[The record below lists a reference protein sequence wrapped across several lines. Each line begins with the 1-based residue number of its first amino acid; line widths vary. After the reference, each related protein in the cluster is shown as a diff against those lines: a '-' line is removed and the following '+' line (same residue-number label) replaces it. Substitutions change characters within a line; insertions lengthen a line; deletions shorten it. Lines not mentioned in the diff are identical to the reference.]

1 MRQPNSR
8 FVPGVT
14 GNPGGRPKADPDVR
28 SALKAG
34 SLAAEQRL
42 VELVKSEDERLA
54 LSASLALLDRTLG
67 KAPASLEVTAGP
79 AEADW
84 DRIQKAWAS
93 LTVEH
98 LRAVHDSARVHDLR
112 DVPTEALEAVLIFG
126 GRWPPLRRP

>member
-1 MRQPNSR
+1 MRQPNGR
-8 FVPGVT
+8 FVPGTT
-14 GNPGGRPKADPDVR
+14 GNPSGRAKIDLDMR
-28 SALKAG
+28 SALEAA
-34 SLAAEQRL
+34 SLAAAQRL

-54 LSASLALLDRTLG
+54 LVAANVILDRTLG
-67 KAPASLEVTAGP
+67 KAPASIELTSAS

-112 DVPTEALEAVLIFG
+112 DIPAEALEAVLIFG
-126 GRWPPLRRP
+126 GRWPPIRRP